1 MRAKKKIGRGGVT
14 PPVRKTKAAVKKIK
28 EKNLTTDTMLTIK
41 GSVNGKRTPS
51 RILEEQ
57 VQEAVQEGAR
67 ELRVIADGQH
77 GIGGRF

>member
-14 PPVRKTKAAVKKIK
+14 PPVRKTEDRSKKTRK
-28 EKNLTTDTMLTIK
+28 EKDTALITIN
-41 GSVNGKRTPS
+41 GIVNNSRTPS

-57 VQEAVQEGAR
+57 IQEAVQEGAR